1 MEAPSVRVSGR
12 DSLAP
17 DAADATRTLGA
28 WRRWV
33 NLAGRA
39 SSPAPWLVAAAL
51 IVHSIAGAGP
61 HRVEVGRFTAP
72 AEPDALPAGWE
83 PLTFRKIPRST
94 RYSVV
99 RDGEGWVL
107 KAESEAAASALYRR
121 LELDLHAHPRLTWR
135 WKIDNVLV
143 KGDARR
149 REGDD
154 YPARV
159 YVTFRYDPAQ
169 ASPWQKAKYEAYRQL
184 YGAYPPHAALN
195 YIWDNRLPPGTMLDN
210 AYTDRAKMIVVRSGA
225 AEVGRWV
232 TETRNVVD
240 DYRRLFGGDPPP
252 IAGVAVM
259 TDTDDTAER
268 AVAWYDALAFL
279 APD

>member
-1 MEAPSVRVSGR
+1 V
-12 DSLAP
+12 
-17 DAADATRTLGA
+17 
-28 WRRWV
+28 
-33 NLAGRA
+33 RA
-39 SSPAPWLVAAAL
+39 SSPGPWLVAAAL
-51 IVHSIAGAGP
+51 IVHAVAGAGS

-83 PLTFRKIPRST
+83 PLTFRKIPRLT

-107 KAESEAAASALYRR
+107 KAESEAAASALYRP
-121 LELDLHAHPRLTWR
+121 LDLDLRAYPRPTWR
-135 WKIDNVLV
+135 WKIGNVLV

-149 REGDD
+149 KEGDD

-159 YVTFRYDPAQ
+159 YVAFRYDPVQ
-169 ASPWQKAKYEAYRQL
+169 ATAWERAK
-184 YGAYPPHAALN
+184 YGAYRLLYGTYPPRAALN
-195 YIWDNRLPPGTMLDN
+195 YIWDNKLPPGTTLDN

-225 AEVGRWV
+225 AEVGRWL

-240 DYRRLFGGDPPP
+240 DYRRIFGDEPPP

-259 TDTDDTAER
+259 TDTDDTGER

-279 APD
+279 APE